1 MKAHS
6 SPLPAALLPLALF
19 ALAACDRSAP
29 EPSTS
34 SAASTAPAVAAA
46 TATRAVR
53 QDAWPL
59 PAITAPAAQP
69 DLVRAPD
76 GSLLLSWVEH
86 GDTARGEIAHTLKFA
101 RFANGAW
108 SEPREIARGGDWFVN
123 WADTPH
129 IATTP
134 DGALWAH
141 WLRKHEGAGHA
152 FDVVLAHS
160 NDAGAN
166 WSAPVVVNTDGTPTE
181 HGFVSLWP
189 VGGNRIGLA
198 WLDGRN
204 TGGGGHAA
212 HGGHVAAG
220 AKHEPG
226 AMTLRS
232 AVFDASLQRTD
243 EHELDAMT
251 CDCCQT
257 DAALTARGPLLVYR
271 GRTPT
276 EVRDIRVARADG
288 TQWQPTALVH
298 ADDWTMPACPVNG
311 PAIATHDEN
320 ATVAWYTA
328 AGDTPTV
335 KLARSNDAGATF
347 AAPVVLERGAA
358 VQGRVDTALDG
369 DAAWAL
375 WIDEDEN
382 GQALR
387 FARFAPDLSRE
398 LQRGEVA
405 KLQGKGR
412 GTGLPKIA
420 LVDGAAFVVWTDVID
435 GKPSLHGTRY
445 AAAP

>member
-1 MKAHS
+1 MTRFTC
-6 SPLPAALLPLALF
+6 PVWLLAV
-19 ALAACDRSAP
+19 ALAACSPTPPPQDESV
-29 EPSTS
+29 
-34 SAASTAPAVAAA
+34 VAAA
-46 TATRAVR
+46 APASMATSA
-53 QDAWPL
+53 AWAL
-59 PAITAPAAQP
+59 PAMATPAAQP

-86 GDTARGEIAHTLKFA
+86 GDAARGEVAHTLKFA

-129 IATTP
+129 IAATP

-141 WLRKHEGAGHA
+141 WLRKGAQA
-152 FDVVLAHS
+152 KYAYDVVLARS
-160 NDAGAN
+160 GDGGAS
-166 WSAPVVVNTDGTPTE
+166 WSEPVAVNTDGTPTE

-189 VGGNRIGLA
+189 VGEDRIGLA

-204 TGGGGHAA
+204 NGGGGHSA
-212 HGGHVAAG
+212 HGGHAAGG

-226 AMTLRS
+226 AMTLR
-232 AVFDASLQRTD
+232 AAMFDAALKRTD
-243 EHELDAMT
+243 EHELDSMT

-271 GRTPT
+271 GRTST
-276 EVRDIRVARADG
+276 EVRDIHAIRSDG
-288 TQWQPTALVH
+288 TQWQPTTRVH

-311 PAIATHDEN
+311 PAVATHGGD

-328 AGDTPTV
+328 AGDTPAV
-335 KLARSNDAGATF
+335 KFARSVDAGATF

-358 VQGRVDTALDG
+358 VQGRVDTALDEQ
-369 DAAWAL
+369 AAWAL
-375 WIDEDEN
+375 WMDEDGN
-382 GQALR
+382 GQTLR

-398 LQRGEVA
+398 LQRGVVA

-412 GTGLPKIA
+412 GTGMPKIA
-420 LVDGAAFVVWTDVID
+420 LAGGEAYVVWTDVVD
-435 GKPSLHGTRY
+435 GKPGLHGARY
-445 AAAP
+445 ALAP

>member
-1 MKAHS
+1 MKTNS
-6 SPLPAALLPLALF
+6 RLITITLLSF
-19 ALAACDRSAP
+19 ALSALVACGRDAAEQSTQSPSAN
-29 EPSTS
+29 
-34 SAASTAPAVAAA
+34 AA
-46 TATRAVR
+46 TAAPTAHAPLHRET
-53 QDAWPL
+53 WPL
-59 PAITAPAAQP
+59 PPLDAPAAQP

-86 GDTARGEIAHTLKFA
+86 GDTARGETAHTLKFA

-108 SEPREIARGGDWFVN
+108 SEPSEIARGGDWFVN

-129 IATTP
+129 IAATP

-141 WLRKHEGAGHA
+141 WLRKSANA
-152 FDVVLAHS
+152 KYAYDVVLARS
-160 NDAGAN
+160 GDGGAT
-166 WSAPVVVNTDGTPTE
+166 WSKPAPVNTDGTPTE
-181 HGFVSLWP
+181 HGFVSMWP
-189 VGGNRIGLA
+189 VGQDRIGVA

-204 TGGGGHAA
+204 TGGGEHSA
-212 HGGHVAAG
+212 HGGHASG

-226 AMTLRS
+226 PMTLRT
-232 AVFDASLQRTD
+232 AVFDASLARAD
-243 EHELDAMT
+243 ERELDAMT

-276 EVRDIRVARADG
+276 EVRDILAARSDG
-288 TQWQPTALVH
+288 THWEPATRVH

-311 PAIATHDEN
+311 PAVATHDAN

-335 KLARSNDAGATF
+335 KLARSVDAGASF
-347 AAPVVLERGAA
+347 GAPVVIERGAA
-358 VQGRVDTALDG
+358 VQGRVDTALDEH
-369 DAAWAL
+369 AAWAL
-375 WIDEDEN
+375 WMDED
-382 GQALR
+382 GSVQALR
-387 FARFAPDLSRE
+387 FARFTPDLSRE

-412 GTGLPKIA
+412 GTGMPKIA

-435 GKPSLHGTRY
+435 GKPSLHGVRY